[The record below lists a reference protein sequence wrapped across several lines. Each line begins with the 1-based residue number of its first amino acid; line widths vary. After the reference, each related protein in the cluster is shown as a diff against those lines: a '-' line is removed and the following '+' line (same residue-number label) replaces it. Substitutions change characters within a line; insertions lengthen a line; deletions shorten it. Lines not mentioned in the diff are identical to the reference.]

1 MKSSGRKTKSS
12 EKSLTKVFYHVEKRI
27 ISGLKDKT
35 EEVGNS
41 MKKKRVKP
49 LKINNYFKFKKKKT
63 LWNRISRKS
72 GTLQNN

>member
-1 MKSSGRKTKSS
+1 MKSSGRETKSS

-41 MKKKRVKP
+41 MKKK
-49 LKINNYFKFKKKKT
+49 KKR
-63 LWNRISRKS
+63 LN
-72 GTLQNN
+72 L